1 MIDKYFVKSYIYK
14 VPRYKEDNRRKGVC
28 VMRISSIS
36 VAQPRN
42 VNYNLKS
49 RCSQNPNFQGKGGLF
64 GLVGGTAVGLGLTFI
79 SGGALAWTIPL
90 FGGAAG
96 IGGDMYEKK
105 DKPSTD
111 QYGRPLY

>member
-1 MIDKYFVKSYIYK
+1 
-14 VPRYKEDNRRKGVC
+14 
-28 VMRISSIS
+28 MRISSIS

-49 RCSQNPNFQGKGGLF
+49 RHGQNPNFQGKGGLI
-64 GLVGGTAVGLGLTFI
+64 GLVGGTAIGLGLTVL

-90 FGGAAG
+90 LGGTAG

-105 DKPSTD
+105 DKPSSD
-111 QYGRPLY
+111 DYDYDPCYPNHHDY

>member
-1 MIDKYFVKSYIYK
+1 
-14 VPRYKEDNRRKGVC
+14 
-28 VMRISSIS
+28 MRINSIS

-49 RCSQNPNFQGKGGLF
+49 RSSQNPNFQGKGGLF
-64 GLVGGTAVGLGLTFI
+64 GLVGGTAVGLGLTLI

-90 FGGAAG
+90 LGGTGG

-105 DKPSTD
+105 DQPSTD